1 MLLEEESDWSKTNS
15 GSVRHIMEK
24 NNICLYKY
32 LEEGLRRNGLIM
44 DKNSICLYKY
54 LEEGL
59 NGMTL
64 GIVKP
69 FFRRSSSQKF
79 PAIVVL
85 IVSYQ
90 FYDKVRDRVHMIQV
104 VFLEFFKKV

>member
-1 MLLEEESDWSKTNS
+1 
-15 GSVRHIMEK
+15 
-24 NNICLYKY
+24 
-32 LEEGLRRNGLIM
+32 
-44 DKNSICLYKY
+44 
-54 LEEGL
+54 
-59 NGMTL
+59 MTL

-90 FYDKVRDRVHMIQV
+90 FYDKVRDRVRMIQV

>member
-1 MLLEEESDWSKTNS
+1 
-15 GSVRHIMEK
+15 
-24 NNICLYKY
+24 
-32 LEEGLRRNGLIM
+32 
-44 DKNSICLYKY
+44 
-54 LEEGL
+54 
-59 NGMTL
+59 MTL

-104 VFLEFFKKV
+104 VFLEFFKKVWWQSISQKMLDDGFWLFFYFVRSHECKTKT